1 MQNED
6 PIYLAY
12 NTAAFGFTGRS
23 VYQRALYPLKS
34 FIQTMRTD
42 DMVAVKGGL
51 LVTKIKGP
59 SSVVNNM
66 MQKLSGIK
74 RMMLKRG
81 KTGEVLQIGESD
93 NIESID
99 LSNLEKPLDS
109 ARKHILENTAAAAD
123 MPAIILN
130 SETFAQGFGEGTED
144 ARAVAVYIDNIR
156 EWLDP
161 LYAFFIRVCQY
172 RAWSIEFFQS
182 LRADFPELKN
192 TYSVYFAS
200 WINNFEYRWPSSL
213 KEPESEKV
221 KVDETRFK
229 AIVSMLEVVLPQ
241 LTADPENRATLI
253 EWACENANAN
263 ENLFPQRLN
272 LDYDSLKENPPPEP
286 PKTELNATL
295 TQGLDDLSRFQVVT
309 FTKYIRKV
317 LPLDGF
323 VFWVKASVLSDD
335 PSSEPDTVDVKG
347 YLHLTT
353 ETIQDDEQ
361 LYDRNVVTFTA
372 QADIDPFNDIG
383 SDVLYIGEFF
393 GLQFSFS
400 RRTGLNEPANLY
412 HYTGEAIFPYMRS
425 QIINSSDDI
434 DLADVVV
441 SSSLPVWLTLSQY
454 MPMFPAMLSTQNLS
468 PPYATVKCSN
478 TAPIAGSFYLDEQQN
493 QYQLVSEDVTISI
506 TGLRNAGVEDF
517 LRYVQQYTLGDDA
530 EMEEHCLLLGNLF
543 TNFISQVGGLGAARV
558 AAMMLRK
565 KLQREQEL
573 RGEDN
578 QQAKQAP
585 TIVDEIQRLTSVVWN
600 DGGTWKTTSFDAAMK
615 QGIISPDE
623 YREVEGEVVFFMV
636 SSAIQKAHLIAPT
649 VGSVIGMFGGQLVSL
664 SVTAFRD
671 SLLTSNPPIRVWKLP
686 WSMATKSECGI
697 TTTPTT
703 RIRVQKP
710 ARRKGAKTL
719 SR

>member
-1 MQNED
+1 MNEDDFEIGSCSHSELMALLDSDDIQPGSTVGYQTCKTVYLYHPLGGKMVDRPIKMAMNEPRTVHVAQSYGLEQRLRDAFEREWKAMGANQHIANAARIARIYGVSAIAMLVDNQEPNESLDYRTLYKHNVSFNILDPLNTAGSIVLNQDPNAQDFQKVDGIRVAGKPYHKSRCVVVQNED

-12 NTAAFGFTGRS
+12 NPAAFGFTGRS

-109 ARKHILENTAAAAD
+109 ARKHILENVAAAAD

-156 EWLDP
+156 EWLDQ

-286 PKTELNATL
+286 PKAE
-295 TQGLDDLSRFQVVT
+295 
-309 FTKYIRKV
+309 
-317 LPLDGF
+317 
-323 VFWVKASVLSDD
+323 
-335 PSSEPDTVDVKG
+335 EP
-347 YLHLTT
+347 
-353 ETIQDDEQ
+353 
-361 LYDRNVVTFTA
+361 
-372 QADIDPFNDIG
+372 
-383 SDVLYIGEFF
+383 
-393 GLQFSFS
+393 
-400 RRTGLNEPANLY
+400 
-412 HYTGEAIFPYMRS
+412 
-425 QIINSSDDI
+425 
-434 DLADVVV
+434 
-441 SSSLPVWLTLSQY
+441 
-454 MPMFPAMLSTQNLS
+454 
-468 PPYATVKCSN
+468 
-478 TAPIAGSFYLDEQQN
+478 
-493 QYQLVSEDVTISI
+493 
-506 TGLRNAGVEDF
+506 
-517 LRYVQQYTLGDDA
+517 
-530 EMEEHCLLLGNLF
+530 
-543 TNFISQVGGLGAARV
+543 GGG
-558 AAMMLRK
+558 MML
-565 KLQREQEL
+565 
-573 RGEDN
+573 
-578 QQAKQAP
+578 
-585 TIVDEIQRLTSVVWN
+585 
-600 DGGTWKTTSFDAAMK
+600 
-615 QGIISPDE
+615 
-623 YREVEGEVVFFMV
+623 
-636 SSAIQKAHLIAPT
+636 
-649 VGSVIGMFGGQLVSL
+649 
-664 SVTAFRD
+664 
-671 SLLTSNPPIRVWKLP
+671 
-686 WSMATKSECGI
+686 
-697 TTTPTT
+697 
-703 RIRVQKP
+703 
-710 ARRKGAKTL
+710 
-719 SR
+719 